1 MSSLSLL
8 LLSSSSEDDNELDE
22 SPLSDEESLEELS
35 ESLLLLLLDPL
46 EDLDLFFFV
55 FFSLRATG
63 PSPGPLAAL
72 SEPSFSFF
80 FSSAVLEGLYR
91 YFLFPV
97 HS

>member
-46 EDLDLFFFV
+46 EDLDLNNDDGQEKV
-55 FFSLRATG
+55 CGCTYTYNVKDTQT
-63 PSPGPLAAL
+63 
-72 SEPSFSFF
+72 E
-80 FSSAVLEGLYR
+80 
-91 YFLFPV
+91 
-97 HS
+97 